1 MDLQVPNWDTPGRRL
16 FYGFNFRE
24 EWLLNYTTTHWKEH
38 LGNRDI
44 DEYNRGALA
53 ACAVWMIQ
61 NASAFQHLLLQKGVP
76 DERAKAENTFLSRVK
91 PESVVPLLAMCSSRR
106 SSFKRRPTQAQF
118 DRLVKIVGKEPQWWV
133 ESLPED

>member
-16 FYGFNFRE
+16 FYGFNFTE

-61 NASAFQHLLLQKGVP
+61 TLGESAYLIIEYTVIILRTYHQ
-76 DERAKAENTFLSRVK
+76 ENL
-91 PESVVPLLAMCSSRR
+91 
-106 SSFKRRPTQAQF
+106 
-118 DRLVKIVGKEPQWWV
+118 
-133 ESLPED
+133 